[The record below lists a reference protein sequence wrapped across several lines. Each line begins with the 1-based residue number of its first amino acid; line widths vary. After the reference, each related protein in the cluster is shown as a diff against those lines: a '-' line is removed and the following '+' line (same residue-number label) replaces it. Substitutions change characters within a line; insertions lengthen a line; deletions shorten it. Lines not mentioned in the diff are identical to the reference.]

1 MSALRVIAI
10 VVVVVGLALSWL
22 IAPVIAAETI
32 DWNVKTVAT
41 IQATDEPGAVA
52 EIVFRNDDVNGIQD
66 NGRRELSLGAL
77 TVSVDFKWDAV
88 GGADQITVTPPA
100 GFIAIPDQ
108 LTVEEDDEGRLLIY
122 PEDAVGM

>member
-10 VVVVVGLALSWL
+10 VLVVVGMALCWL

-88 GGADQITVTPPA
+88 GGADRITVMPPA